1 MVSSPPVHCWTFLK
15 TQNFRYFDKCER
27 WLVDFM
33 CSVCRGSS
41 MGLTLFMLSLFFASR
56 ADLCC
61 VNNHISNMISLN
73 VELLKSAVIWV
84 FTIRPALMHIW
95 VDTCTQPYKSVL
107 ILTEQISAACQS
119 KYYSVREEDSAK
131 NKTCKWLL
139 HRHATVL
146 HSIIIPYTSWM
157 GMSMNDSKEP
167 SYMTIPIPR
176 PDLRSLIL
184 Q

>member
-1 MVSSPPVHCWTFLK
+1 
-15 TQNFRYFDKCER
+15 
-27 WLVDFM
+27 M

-84 FTIRPALMHIW
+84 FTSRPALMHIW

-167 SYMTIPIPR
+167 SYMYDNTNTKTWPPIPH
-176 PDLRSLIL
+176 PPIE
-184 Q
+184 